1 MPDSCYNLTVKA
13 LLDGN
18 VPATFSRGWFG
29 QPIDDQDLSGF
40 GRSSKRPANPVD
52 TEDSLKAT
60 PKPSSAMSATHQ
72 KSVVSKRQA
81 ERMRRGRVESRPEDY
96 KNIAPSEHA
105 KRLHEARS
113 RLEDRKMMM
122 ELGLL

>member
-1 MPDSCYNLTVKA
+1 M
-13 LLDGN
+13 LLFCN
-18 VPATFSRGWFG
+18 FAATDRQNRSDRFAVAAV
-29 QPIDDQDLSGF
+29 SGF
-40 GRSSKRPANPVD
+40 ELPAEAPANPVLM
-52 TEDSLKAT
+52 EVSLKAT

-113 RLEDRKMMM
+113 RLEDRKMLM

>member
-1 MPDSCYNLTVKA
+1 M
-13 LLDGN
+13 
-18 VPATFSRGWFG
+18 
-29 QPIDDQDLSGF
+29 
-40 GRSSKRPANPVD
+40 
-52 TEDSLKAT
+52 KAT

-96 KNIAPSEHA
+96 KNIAPSEQA

-113 RLEDRKMMM
+113 RLEDRKMLM

>member
-1 MPDSCYNLTVKA
+1 M
-13 LLDGN
+13 
-18 VPATFSRGWFG
+18 SRCRDDNSPTPQWFV
-29 QPIDDQDLSGF
+29 GF
-40 GRSSKRPANPVD
+40 VQQNS

-81 ERMRRGRVESRPEDY
+81 ERMRKGRVESRPEDY
-96 KNIAPSEHA
+96 KNIAPSEQA
-105 KRLHEARS
+105 KRLHAARAK
-113 RLEDRKMMM
+113 LEDRKMME